1 MDTEGKTPHKAKGQQ
16 QAGELAVVR
25 SGLSRGLNGTS
36 RLGVHHLPRTA
47 NHLRYGMASVNVLGQ
62 TQGVALHGA

>member
-1 MDTEGKTPHKAKGQQ
+1 MKRTWDGGQDPSEGGKVNQR
-16 QAGELAVVR
+16 AGSYWL
-25 SGLSRGLNGTS
+25 GLPGGLII
-36 RLGVHHLPRTA
+36 HHLPTPA